1 MANFYASFRNMDKMY
16 SDIYGNPD
24 DMLARALKTMG
35 PDGVLNI
42 SYIGLR
48 SLPPL
53 PPTVKKIFCQGNPLE
68 SMEKLPP
75 SLVGLYCDRTPSL
88 RRIGTLPPT
97 LEALHCNI
105 SGLEALPDLPYGLQE
120 LFCDSTH
127 IRTLPELPPML
138 AAFSCRDNLYLEEP
152 FRSFV
157 QMYENDYAAVD
168 YDLRDLKRDVNEY
181 HAKRRQQQ
189 RGRELEEN
197 LVAKKYSPEKVEKMI
212 EKLYPQGMTSGPNNW
227 EGNYIRMGEVW
238 TEGVGK
244 KGGKR
249 KTQRRKSK
257 KRKTQKRKH

>member
-1 MANFYASFRNMDKMY
+1 M
-16 SDIYGNPD
+16 
-24 DMLARALKTMG
+24 
-35 PDGVLNI
+35 
-42 SYIGLR
+42 
-48 SLPPL
+48 
-53 PPTVKKIFCQGNPLE
+53 
-68 SMEKLPP
+68 
-75 SLVGLYCDRTPSL
+75 
-88 RRIGTLPPT
+88 
-97 LEALHCNI
+97 
-105 SGLEALPDLPYGLQE
+105 
-120 LFCDSTH
+120 
-127 IRTLPELPPML
+127 
-138 AAFSCRDNLYLEEP
+138 YLEET
-152 FRSFV
+152 FKYFV

-212 EKLYPQGMTSGPNNW
+212 EKLYPEGMASGPNNW

-238 TEGVGK
+238 TEGVGTK